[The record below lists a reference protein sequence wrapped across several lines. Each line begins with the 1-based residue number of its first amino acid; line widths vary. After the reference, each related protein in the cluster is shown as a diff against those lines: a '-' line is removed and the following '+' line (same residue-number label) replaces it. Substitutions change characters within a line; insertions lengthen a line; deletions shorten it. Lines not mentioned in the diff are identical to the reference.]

1 MKNNILS
8 FLFGLLLGIALTLLF
23 QFLTI
28 DDYMPPVKKVEI
40 KSIEKQVAKSEVN
53 YAKTVDSLRSQSVKL
68 QVQLSDTKTEL
79 TKAKQRAY
87 SLQVTVYELLDKRLE
102 NESNGNANNT
112 TSCDSLIVTVEDLMQ
127 SSSLKDSLYEKAN
140 CNLEEQV
147 KNKDSTIALKEAQYL
162 DIKSAF
168 KKSIENQ
175 NELLDQNK
183 LLDKQVKKQKFKSKV
198 LSAALFILTG
208 AAANYIIHH

>member
-23 QFLTI
+23 QFLMI
-28 DDYMPPVKKVEI
+28 DDYTPPVKKIEI
-40 KSIEKQVAKSEVN
+40 KSIEKQVSTSEVN
-53 YAKTVDSLRSQSVKL
+53 YAKTVDSLRNQSVKL

-79 TKAKQRAY
+79 SKTKQRAY

-102 NESNGNANNT
+102 NEANGNANNAT
-112 TSCDSLIVTVEDLMQ
+112 LCDSLIVTVEDLMH
-127 SSSLKDSLYEKAN
+127 SSSVKDSLYEKVN
-140 CNLEEQV
+140 SNLEEQV

-175 NELLDQNK
+175 NELLDQNR

>member
-23 QFLTI
+23 QFLMI
-28 DDYMPPVKKVEI
+28 DDYTPPVKKVEI
-40 KSIEKQVAKSEVN
+40 KSIEKQVSKSEVN
-53 YAKTVDSLRSQSVKL
+53 YTKTVDSLRSQSVKL
-68 QVQLSDTKTEL
+68 QVQLSDAKTEL

-102 NESNGNANNT
+102 NEANGNANNT
-112 TSCDSLIVTVEDLMQ
+112 TSCDSLIVTVEDLMH
-127 SSSLKDSLYEKAN
+127 SSSVKDSLYEKVN
-140 CNLEEQV
+140 SNLEEQV
-147 KNKDSTIALKEAQYL
+147 KNKDSTIALKEEQYL

>member
-23 QFLTI
+23 QFLTV
-28 DDYMPPVKKVEI
+28 DDYSPPVKKVEI
-40 KSIEKQVAKSEVN
+40 KSIEKHVAKSEVT
-53 YAKTVDSLRSQSVKL
+53 YTKTIDSLKVKSAKL

-79 TKAKQRAY
+79 TKAKQRAS
-87 SLQVTVYELLDKRLE
+87 SLQTTVYELLDKRLE
-102 NESNGNANNT
+102 NDTKGNTGND
-112 TSCDSLIVTVEDLMQ
+112 TSCDSLMITVDDLMQ
-127 SSSLKDSLYEKAN
+127 SSNLKDSLYEKVTS
-140 CNLEEQV
+140 NLEEQV
-147 KNKDSTIALKEAQYL
+147 KNKDSTLVLKEAQYL
-162 DIKSAF
+162 DIKAAF
-168 KKSIENQ
+168 SKSIDNQ
-175 NELLDQNK
+175 KELLDQNK

>member
-8 FLFGLLLGIALTLLF
+8 FLFGLLLGIALTFLF
-23 QFLTI
+23 QFLMI
-28 DDYMPPVKKVEI
+28 DDYTPPVKKVEI

-53 YAKTVDSLRSQSVKL
+53 YEKTVDSLRSQSVKL

-102 NESNGNANNT
+102 NEANGNANNT
-112 TSCDSLIVTVEDLMQ
+112 TSCDSLIVTVEDLMH
-127 SSSLKDSLYEKAN
+127 SSSVKDSLYEKVN
-140 CNLEEQV
+140 SNLEEQV

-175 NELLDQNK
+175 NELLDQNR

>member
-28 DDYMPPVKKVEI
+28 DDYVPPVKKIEI
-40 KSIEKQVAKSEVN
+40 KSIEKQVSTSEVN

-79 TKAKQRAY
+79 SKAKQRAY

-102 NESNGNANNT
+102 NEANGNANNA
-112 TSCDSLIVTVEDLMQ
+112 TSCDSLIVTVEDLMH
-127 SSSLKDSLYEKAN
+127 SSSVKDSLYEKVN
-140 CNLEEQV
+140 SNLEEQV

-175 NELLDQNK
+175 NELLDQNR

>member
-23 QFLTI
+23 QFLMI
-28 DDYMPPVKKVEI
+28 DDYTPPVKKIEI
-40 KSIEKQVAKSEVN
+40 KSIEKQVSTSEVN
-53 YAKTVDSLRSQSVKL
+53 YAKTVDSLRNQSVKL

-79 TKAKQRAY
+79 SKAKQRAY

-102 NESNGNANNT
+102 NEANGNANNA
-112 TSCDSLIVTVEDLMQ
+112 TSCDSLIVTVEDLMH
-127 SSSLKDSLYEKAN
+127 SSSVKDSLYEKVN
-140 CNLEEQV
+140 SNLEEQV

-175 NELLDQNK
+175 NELLDQNR

>member
-23 QFLTI
+23 QFLMI
-28 DDYMPPVKKVEI
+28 DDYTPPAKKVEI

-53 YAKTVDSLRSQSVKL
+53 YKKTVDSLRSQSVKL

-102 NESNGNANNT
+102 NDANGNANNA
-112 TSCDSLIVTVEDLMQ
+112 TSCDSLIVTVEDLMH
-127 SSSLKDSLYEKAN
+127 SSSVKDSLYDKVN
-140 CNLEEQV
+140 SNLEEQV
-147 KNKDSTIALKEAQYL
+147 KNKDSTIALKEEQYL